1 MNLRDLRYVCAV
13 AEHRHFGRAAEACH
27 VSQPTLSGQ
36 IRKLEVYLG
45 VDLFERSNRI
55 VRPTPV
61 GEEIAARARIL
72 LQQAAEIERLAQA
85 GRDPEAGALRL
96 GMIATVAPALLPLCL
111 PALRRRFPRLHPG
124 FVEDLT
130 DILLR
135 RLADGEL
142 DGAVIATDPGDA
154 GLKCLPLYSEPFL
167 VAMPKDHPLATAE
180 RVAVADLKS
189 VHLLLLTDGH
199 CLRDQALEVCAMAV
213 PPGQID
219 TSATSLETLVN
230 LVGAGLGLTLVPALS
245 VRPGWSTDPGIVC
258 RPLDEAAARREVRLA
273 YRTGFPRQ
281 SLLQQV
287 AATIREVVPTALVTP
302 GE

>member
-13 AEHRHFGRAAEACH
+13 ADHRHFGRAAAACH

-36 IRKLEVYLG
+36 IRKLEAHLG
-45 VDLFERSNRI
+45 VDLFERSNRT

-61 GEEIAARARIL
+61 GAEIAARARLL

-111 PALRRRFPRLHPG
+111 AALRQRFPRLQPG

-135 RLADGEL
+135 RLD
-142 DGAVIATDPGDA
+142 DGALDAAVLATAPPDT
-154 GLKCLPLYSEPFL
+154 GLRELPLYSEPFL
-167 VAMPKDHPLATAE
+167 VAMPRNHPLAKAA
-180 RVAVADLKS
+180 RVKMSALKD

-199 CLRDQALEVCAMAV
+199 CLRDQALEVCAAAV
-213 PPGQID
+213 PPQQID

-230 LVGAGLGLTLVPALS
+230 LVGAGHGLTLVPALS
-245 VRPGWSTDPGIVC
+245 ARPSWEADPGVIC
-258 RPLDEAAARREVRLA
+258 RPLDAASASRLVRLV
-273 YRTGFPRQ
+273 YRAGFPRAK
-281 SLLQQV
+281 LLEEI
-287 AATIREVVPTALVTP
+287 AACIREAVPGSVTP
-302 GE
+302 AA